1 MLSLRRLRL
10 VVPIAA
16 TLLLTLT
23 VAPSAVAE
31 SVSPMP
37 QISQVQEQDMERGVI
52 TILSTITD
60 IFSCRHHPALPWC
73 N

>member
-10 VVPIAA
+10 IVPLAA
-16 TLLLTLT
+16 TTLLTLT

-31 SVSPMP
+31 SVSPDP
-37 QISQVQEQDMERGVI
+37 QISQVQEQHMESSVV

-60 IFSCRHHPALPWC
+60 IFSCEHHPALPWC
-73 N
+73 S

>member
-10 VVPIAA
+10 IVPLAA
-16 TLLLTLT
+16 TTLLTLT

-31 SVSPMP
+31 SVSPDP
-37 QISQVQEQDMERGVI
+37 QISQVQEQHMERGVV

-60 IFSCRHHPALPWC
+60 IFSCEHHPALPWC
-73 N
+73 S